1 MRAGRLII
9 LSSLKIFLLK
19 WSEVVFYSNNLLI
32 IIIFLSFKIV
42 DWACFIRE
50 DVRIVVV
57 VLFVLPPTHVLSF
70 STLNGYC
77 CMNEHVCTHFLRN
90 VMWYVIYYA
99 DDNDD
104 LKSYWSRPSFYLSY
118 KYKQKS
124 HTLSPFHTISSISI
138 IKHSVNLDFVKYTYI
153 YIIYTLF
160 HFSFWAGC
168 LYLNCIGF
176 LCLLCLSVFA
186 DLLLGTNLTIKFAQT
201 LSLSSAILNM
211 NRCRKSGII
220 QRKQ

>member
-19 WSEVVFYSNNLLI
+19 WNEVVFYSNNLFI

-42 DWACFIRE
+42 ARASFIRE
-50 DVRIVVV
+50 DVRIVAV

-77 CMNEHVCTHFLRN
+77 YMNMHAHIFYETWCDTL
-90 VMWYVIYYA
+90 YYA

-104 LKSYWSRPSFYLSY
+104 LKSYWSRQSFYLSY

-124 HTLSPFHTISSISI
+124 HTLSPFHTISSIFI

-153 YIIYTLF
+153 YIIYTLL

-201 LSLSSAILNM
+201 LFLPQYWTWTDAE
-211 NRCRKSGII
+211 RVG
-220 QRKQ
+220 